1 MSWLSG
7 FGSAASLSFGGEMQW
22 IKRILGRKTRPKING
37 EASRSH
43 GERAIIVRWG
53 ETATVRRTP
62 LRGREIKEND
72 E

>member
-7 FGSAASLSFGGEMQW
+7 FGSAASLSFGGQMEW
-22 IKRILGRKTRPKING
+22 IKRLVWRKPRPKING